1 MARVFEKQTIR
12 QGVTLNPC
20 RKKMHAFLQFC
31 PLALSMAENIRD
43 GIWYNLSM
51 LPARLVLKFG
61 AYTLV
66 FLAYVEL
73 NCDLKPLASRTS

>member
-12 QGVTLNPC
+12 WGVTLNPR

-31 PLALSMAENIRD
+31 PLALSMAQNIRD
-43 GIWYNLSM
+43 GIWDNLSM

-66 FLAYVEL
+66 FLA
-73 NCDLKPLASRTS
+73 